1 MKIRSSTH
9 GYIAALIVA
18 LFFLI
23 LSLRM
28 EHFSSQVLPLII
40 SGATFCLAAVGLGRE
55 ISKKASTNETSEAGE
70 ARVSWVSYLVLGAW
84 GVGLYVVFFLFGLYI
99 GFFLFIISATKL
111 LGARWWVAMTSTVL
125 VLAFVWVIF
134 EFALRIEL
142 YRGLFLA

>member
-1 MKIRSSTH
+1 M
-9 GYIAALIVA
+9 
-18 LFFLI
+18 
-23 LSLRM
+23 
-28 EHFSSQVLPLII
+28 LPLVI
-40 SGATFCLAAVGLGRE
+40 SGITLCLAAVGFGRE
-55 ISKKASTNETSEAGE
+55 ISKKNSTTETGEVEEAG
-70 ARVSWVSYLVLGAW
+70 VSWVRYLVLGAW